1 MQNIKLTLRFDGAKF
16 HGWQIQPEDVSVQQL
31 VTDALTELTGE
42 KVNLIGCGRTD
53 AHVHAQEYICNF
65 KTNSDIPADKYPYGL
80 NIILPDEIV
89 CLCSEAVEEDFHAKR
104 SAKSKNY
111 IYKILNTRFHD
122 PFYVNRAWHV
132 KYPLDIEAMQK
143 AAQYFIGT
151 HDFRGFASSGL
162 SVKTTVRTIYDLSVY
177 KDGDII
183 TIDVVGNGFLY
194 NMVRIIAG
202 TLVWVGSGKIKA
214 EDISDI
220 IASGE
225 RERGGMTAPPG
236 GLYLKGVEYK

>member
-31 VTDALTELTGE
+31 VSDALFELTGE

-53 AHVHAQEYICNF
+53 AHVHALEYICSF
-65 KTNSDIPADKYPYGL
+65 KTNANIPADKYPYGL
-80 NIILPDEIV
+80 NVLLPDEIV
-89 CLCSEAVEEDFHAKR
+89 CVRSEAMADDFHAKH

-111 IYKILNTRFHD
+111 VYKILNTRFHD
-122 PFYVNRAWHV
+122 PFCVNRAWHI
-132 KYPLDIEAMQK
+132 KYPLDIKAMEK
-143 AAQYFIGT
+143 AAASFIGT
-151 HDFRGFASSGL
+151 HDFRGFAASGL
-162 SVKTTVRTIYDLSVY
+162 SVKTTVRTIYDISVY

-202 TLVWVGSGKIKA
+202 TLVWVGSGKISA
-214 EDISDI
+214 DDMPEI
-220 IASGE
+220 IASGK
-225 RERGGMTAPPG
+225 RERAGMTAPPD
-236 GLYLKGVEYK
+236 GLYLKGVEY